1 VPRTR
6 DVLTTRL
13 ENIKQ
18 LADDLSRLH
27 DGDPAR
33 RPMANDIKREVD
45 AILRAL
51 GTTGDVTF
59 PSP

>member
-1 VPRTR
+1 
-6 DVLTTRL
+6 LTTRL